1 MKNTASRCRGY
12 FYPRSPCGERRL
24 SYFYIIKITQFL
36 STLSLRRA
44 TIPDREPAAGYLI
57 SIHAL
62 LAESDPTRWAPTC
75 RISNFYPR
83 SPCGERPSLLYSSS
97 CIHRF
102 LSTLSLRRAT
112 TKAQDEYKDTV
123 TISIHALL
131 AESDH
136 FPGAHLVGNSQ
147 FLSTLSLRRATI
159 YCHLL
164 RTSYS
169 NFYPRS
175 PCGERPRWARSH
187 RQPSADFYPRS
198 PCGERR
204 GESNCAYL
212 PGCISIHALLAESDS
227 SPTGGQLGTVY
238 FYPRSPCGE
247 RREYWVGGYGTANNF
262 YPRSPCGERQMMVKG
277 TDLSILFLST
287 LSLRRATGLDVTII
301 GRTWISIH
309 ALLAESD
316 GRQQGRR
323 RIF

>member
-112 TKAQDEYKDTV
+112 VHYDNYNLHCV
-123 TISIHALL
+123 ISIHALL
-131 AESDH
+131 AESDGVAAVQNGKGRY
-136 FPGAHLVGNSQ
+136 FYPRSPCGERPAMGNPTLEIAYFYPRSPCGERPVKDATARSNAQ
-147 FLSTLSLRRATI
+147 FLSTLSLRRAT
-159 YCHLL
+159 
-164 RTSYS
+164 TSRVYKILAD
-169 NFYPRS
+169 
-175 PCGERPRWARSH
+175 W
-187 RQPSADFYPRS
+187 DFYPRS
-198 PCGERR
+198 PCGERLGDVERELR
-204 GESNCAYL
+204 G
-212 PGCISIHALLAESDS
+212 ID
-227 SPTGGQLGTVY
+227 
-238 FYPRSPCGE
+238 
-247 RREYWVGGYGTANNF
+247 
-262 YPRSPCGERQMMVKG
+262 
-277 TDLSILFLST
+277 
-287 LSLRRATGLDVTII
+287 
-301 GRTWISIH
+301 ISIH

-316 GRQQGRR
+316 GRGQPFQPGRCISIHALLAESD
-323 RIF
+323 RIAWEANQAGKISIHALLAESDRAK